1 MVKLNQ
7 TEIAV
12 IADQITENIIIK
24 NKEYSK

>member
-7 TEIAV
+7 TEITAT
-12 IADQITENIIIK
+12 ADQIAKNIIIK